1 MCSRNCISAS
11 GQRGSG
17 QAWPGVQLVHVGIA
31 GAGTGEDRPPHPAA
45 LGVPALGPS
54 LSPLVPQPHLRRRH
68 FGMMPDANTLR
79 SWGIGGSRASGHT
92 AEAAGGDA
100 PRRLSLATSPQG
112 GAAAAWLPEHLSS
125 SWSAQPPGSPSLC
138 RTGLRSSQV
147 ARALAGGHR
156 QCWVS
161 PEATLRPRL

>member
-31 GAGTGEDRPPHPAA
+31 GAGTGEDRPPRPAA
-45 LGVPALGPS
+45 LRVPALGPS
-54 LSPLVPQPHLRRRH
+54 LSPMAPQPHLRRRH

-79 SWGIGGSRASGHT
+79 SWGMGGSRASGHT

-125 SWSAQPPGSPSLC
+125 S
-138 RTGLRSSQV
+138 
-147 ARALAGGHR
+147 
-156 QCWVS
+156 
-161 PEATLRPRL
+161 